1 MTPNGMAR
9 EIIMRVAT
17 NLYGAEDPAIEDLLR
32 KVEMK
37 ISDDVDADAAASRAV
52 TALMQMLAFPAP
64 GSEENVDET
73 WFDEA

>member
-9 EIIMRVAT
+9 EIIMRVAM

-32 KVEMK
+32 KVEIK
-37 ISDDVDADAAASRAV
+37 ISDDVDGDAAASMAV

-64 GSEENVDET
+64 GSEEHVDEN
-73 WFDEA
+73 WFDES